1 VYENNRPS
9 TKGAGSPSATV
20 NADLSTKRA
29 LTFGFE
35 WGSDQNEIDPNPF
48 DAATVTVLAFPEK
61 EGDAFTVRFQL
72 HFTDD
77 RALDETFSSPL
88 STSHFVCGGAPRAR
102 RPQCGRGRGHLTV
115 RAAHRPAPPG

>member
-1 VYENNRPS
+1 MFARDVKVGMPMVLTPGVYENNRPS

-88 STSHFVCGGAPRAR
+88 STSHFVCGGAP
-102 RPQCGRGRGHLTV
+102 
-115 RAAHRPAPPG
+115 